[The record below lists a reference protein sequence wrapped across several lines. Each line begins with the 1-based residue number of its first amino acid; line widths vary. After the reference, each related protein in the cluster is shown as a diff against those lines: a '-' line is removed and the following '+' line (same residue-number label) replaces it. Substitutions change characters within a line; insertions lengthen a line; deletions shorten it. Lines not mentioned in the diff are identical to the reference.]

1 MGYTDDMHEFG
12 ICRELVS
19 AVVTEMNRLDPPA
32 RCMRR
37 VRVVVGALR
46 QVIPDN
52 LTFAYEVLT
61 RGTPAEGSTLEIAA
75 VPVTARCEQC
85 GQVVTV
91 EDAVFL
97 CIACGSSRLELLSG
111 MELYL
116 DTLEIER
123 DDIAKH
129 QSLS

>member
-1 MGYTDDMHEFG
+1 MHEFG

-19 AVVTEMNRLDPPA
+19 AVVTEMNRLDPLA
-32 RCMRR
+32 RCVR
-37 VRVVVGALR
+37 VRVVIGALR

-61 RGTPAEGSTLEIAA
+61 RGTSAEGSTLEIAA

-85 GQVVTV
+85 GQTVTV

-97 CIACGSSRLELLSG
+97 CMACGSSRLELLSG
-111 MELYL
+111 MELCL
-116 DTLEIER
+116 DTLEIAR
-123 DDIAKH
+123 NDIAKH
-129 QSLS
+129 QSVS